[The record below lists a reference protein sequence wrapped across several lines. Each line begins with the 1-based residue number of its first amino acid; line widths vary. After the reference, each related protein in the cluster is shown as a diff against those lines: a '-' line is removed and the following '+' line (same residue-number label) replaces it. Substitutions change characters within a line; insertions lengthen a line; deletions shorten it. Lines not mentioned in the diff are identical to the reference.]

1 MVENKSG
8 NPSLLR
14 ALPLLWLSI
23 TFLAGI
29 FLASLVAVPLWVWLL
44 IAGLAAAATIAFRK
58 NNSWTLRFLLA
69 ATSILFLGATRYQIS
84 QPLIGPDDLAYYND
98 TGSWVE
104 IRGIL
109 EQPSI
114 QKDGYIELFIRAENI
129 QFQNG
134 ESREVAGLLLA
145 RTEYRTNLHYGDRL
159 LLSGELTTPPIY
171 EGFSYRDYLA
181 RQSIYALMPFGTVEK
196 LETGHGNPFWAA
208 LYALRKH
215 GVETLYRI
223 YPAQEASLLAGILL
237 GDESGLSEN
246 MKLVFNQTGTR
257 HIIAISGFNIS
268 IIAGFFL
275 ALFGRWL
282 GARRGAWV
290 AGIGIALYTLLVG
303 ADATVVR
310 AAIMGILTLVALQT
324 GRQSLALNSL
334 GFSAALMTL
343 VNPLVLWDIGFQL
356 SFAAT
361 LGLVLYS
368 EPLRVRVDRW
378 LNAHLHADLA
388 KRISEPINDY
398 LLLTV
403 AAQITTL
410 PILLYY
416 FHRLSIFSLP
426 ANLLILPAQPA
437 LMVLGGFSV
446 FAGMI
451 LLPLGQLIGT
461 FGWALAAYTI
471 RIVEFF
477 GTLPWASQTLSSF
490 PLNLVLLYFAFLA
503 VISIPTLRQ
512 RIRAFHMQPVVGLV
526 ILAAFSFLAWNAALA
541 APDGRL
547 SVTLLDAQGEA
558 LLIRTPEGRNML
570 INTGGSAN
578 DLLDNVSRQMPF
590 GQNLDWMILAG
601 RRADQI
607 GGISGT
613 LERISPEAIG
623 WAISGF
629 EDRVAL
635 ISNQSIQENI
645 QTIQLQ
651 TGDLFDLGSKA
662 QLQVVAVGKRG
673 AVLLLNWRNFQAF
686 LPLGLDFDQM
696 EELNFG
702 LNIGPVDL
710 LLLADSGYPPL
721 NPPDWIANL
730 SPTVIWVSV
739 NAEDSTTPIAIELGD
754 LQVFRTDQNGWLKVS
769 TDGQQMWLEVEHP

>member
-1 MVENKSG
+1 MENKSG

-29 FLASLVAVPLWVWLL
+29 LFASLVAVSLWVWLPL
-44 IAGLAAAATIAFRK
+44 SGLAAAATIAFRK
-58 NNSWTLRFLLA
+58 HNSWTLRFFLA
-69 ATSILFLGATRYQIS
+69 AACILFLGAARYQVSHPVI
-84 QPLIGPDDLAYYND
+84 DTDNLAYYND

-109 EQPSI
+109 EQPVV

-134 ESREVAGLLLA
+134 ESQQVTGLLLA
-145 RTEYRTNLHYGDRL
+145 RTEYRADLNYGDRL
-159 LLSGELTTPPIY
+159 LLSGELITPPVY
-171 EGFSYRDYLA
+171 EDFSYRDYLA
-181 RQSIYALMPFGTVEK
+181 RQSIYALMPFGSVEK
-196 LETGHGNPFWAA
+196 LESGRGNPLWAA
-208 LYALRKH
+208 LYVLRER

-223 YPAQEASLLAGILL
+223 YPAREASLLAGILL

-246 MKLVFNQTGTR
+246 MKLVFNETGTR

-282 GARRGAWV
+282 GARRGAWA
-290 AGIGIALYTLLVG
+290 AGIGIGLYTLLVG
-303 ADATVVR
+303 ADTSVVR
-310 AAIMGILTLVALQT
+310 AAIMGILTLFALQT

-343 VNPLVLWDIGFQL
+343 MNPLVLWDIGFQL

-368 EPLRVRVDRW
+368 EPLRARVDRW
-378 LNAHLHADLA
+378 LDAHLLDDLA
-388 KRISEPINDY
+388 KRISRPINDY
-398 LLLTV
+398 LVLTV
-403 AAQITTL
+403 AAQIITL

-437 LMVLGGFSV
+437 LMVLGGSSV
-446 FAGMI
+446 LAGII
-451 LLPLGQLIGT
+451 LLPLGQLVGT

-477 GTLPWASQTLSSF
+477 GNLPWASQSLSSF
-490 PLNLVLLYFAFLA
+490 PLILVLLYFAFLA
-503 VISIPTLRQ
+503 VISIPALRQ
-512 RIRAFHMQPVVGLV
+512 RIRSFHIQPVVGLV
-526 ILAAFSFLAWNAALA
+526 ALAAVSFWTWNAALA

-547 SVTLLDAQGEA
+547 SLALLDAQGEA
-558 LLIRTPEGRNML
+558 LLIRTPDGRHML

-578 DLLDNVSRQMPF
+578 DLLDSVSLHIPF
-590 GQNLDWMILAG
+590 RQNLDWIILAG
-601 RRADQI
+601 RRQDQI
-607 GGISGT
+607 GGISGA
-613 LERISPEAIG
+613 LERLSPEAIG
-623 WAISGF
+623 WAIRGF
-629 EDRVAL
+629 ENQVAS
-635 ISNQSIQENI
+635 IGNQAPQENI
-645 QTIQLQ
+645 QSVQLQ
-651 TGDLFDLGSKA
+651 PGDFFDLGSNA
-662 QLQVVAVGKRG
+662 QLEVVAVGKRG
-673 AVLLLNWRNFQAF
+673 AVLLINWQNFQAL

-696 EELNFG
+696 EDLNYAAD
-702 LNIGPVDL
+702 IGPMDL

-721 NPPDWIANL
+721 NPPEWISNL
-730 SPTVIWVSV
+730 SPTVIWVSA
-739 NAEDSTTPIAIELGD
+739 NAKDSGTQTMIELGD
-754 LQVFRTDQNGWLKVS
+754 LQAFRTDRNGWLQVI
-769 TDGQQMWLEVEHP
+769 TDGQQMWLEVERP